1 LWSRLISTGFLRF
14 VSNIVMRVCLI
25 TAVSAFSLWA
35 APPSGRSAE
44 VKMAPAS
51 GSVRRS
57 AVRVDPRSGRLVR
70 TVMVEPRSVEAQ
82 PIEAAVVQPREIR
95 PLEVSLTP
103 TAVTSSPKQDVR
115 ALIADAARKHDV
127 DPMLVESM
135 VQVES
140 NYDPR
145 AVSHKGA
152 MGLMQLIPATARR
165 FGVVNPF
172 DAQQNIEGG
181 VRYLKYLQQ
190 LYRDD
195 RLALAAY
202 NAGEGAVAKY
212 GAIPPYAETQNYV
225 YEVGRRYGQA
235 RRAQRSLQATE
246 LTTGPAAVPVPK
258 IETFTDEQGRIHYRM
273 P

>member
-1 LWSRLISTGFLRF
+1 MRL
-14 VSNIVMRVCLI
+14 CLI
-25 TAVSAFSLWA
+25 TAASAFSLWA
-35 APPSGRSAE
+35 APPATRTLP
-44 VKMAPAS
+44 APAATPLS
-51 GSVRRS
+51 RS
-57 AVRVDPRSGRLVR
+57 AVKVDLRSGRLVR
-70 TVMVEPRSVEAQ
+70 SVVVEPRAVEAQ
-82 PIEAAVVQPREIR
+82 LVEAPAVQPKEIR
-95 PLEVSLTP
+95 PVD
-103 TAVTSSPKQDVR
+103 VTLASTGATRNPKPDVR

-140 NYDPR
+140 NYDAR
-145 AVSHKGA
+145 AVSNKGA
-152 MGLMQLIPATARR
+152 MGLMQLIPATAKR

-202 NAGEGAVAKY
+202 NAGEGAVARY
-212 GAIPPYAETQNYV
+212 GSIPPYTETQHYV

-235 RRAQRSLQATE
+235 RRAQRSVQAAA
-246 LTTGPAAVPVPK
+246 PAAPAPRQ
-258 IETFTDEQGRIHYRM
+258 IESFTDEQGRIHYRM
-273 P
+273 Q

>member
-1 LWSRLISTGFLRF
+1 
-14 VSNIVMRVCLI
+14 MI
-25 TAVSAFSLWA
+25 TAVSACSLWA
-35 APPSGRSAE
+35 APPASRTVDSHPA
-44 VKMAPAS
+44 AAS

-70 TVMVEPRSVEAQ
+70 SVVVESRSLEAQPVEAQ
-82 PIEAAVVQPREIR
+82 EIQPREIR
-95 PLEVSLTP
+95 PREVSLTP
-103 TAVTSSPKQDVR
+103 AAAPAGSPKQNVR
-115 ALIADAARKHDV
+115 ELIADAARKHDV

-140 NYDPR
+140 NYDTR
-145 AVSHKGA
+145 AVSNKGA

-202 NAGEGAVAKY
+202 NAGEGAVARY

-235 RRAQRSLQATE
+235 RRAQRSLQATVPDG
-246 LTTGPAAVPVPK
+246 TVPAAAPARQ

>member
-1 LWSRLISTGFLRF
+1 MWSRLNSTGILRF
-14 VSNIVMRVCLI
+14 VSNRMTRICLI
-25 TAVSAFSLWA
+25 TAVYAGSLCA
-35 APPSGRSAE
+35 APPATRPADASSGA
-44 VKMAPAS
+44 
-51 GSVRRS
+51 VRRS

-70 TVMVEPRSVEAQ
+70 SVVVEARTIEAQ
-82 PIEAAVVQPREIR
+82 PVAAREVQ
-95 PLEVSLTP
+95 PLEVSTP
-103 TAVTSSPKQDVR
+103 EVPARQLAPASPTVAASNPRQNVK
-115 ALIADAARKHDV
+115 ALIAEAARKHDV

-140 NYDPR
+140 NYDAR
-145 AVSHKGA
+145 AISHKGA

-202 NAGEGAVAKY
+202 NAGEGAVARF
-212 GAIPPYAETQNYV
+212 GTIPPYAETQNYV
-225 YEVGRRYGQA
+225 YEVGRRYGQV
-235 RRAQRSLQATE
+235 RRAQRTAQATV
-246 LTTGPAAVPVPK
+246 PAPPPVRQ

>member
-1 LWSRLISTGFLRF
+1 MWSRLNSTAFRDT
-14 VSNIVMRVCLI
+14 VSNIIMRLCLI
-25 TAVSAFSLWA
+25 TAASAFSLWA
-35 APPSGRSAE
+35 GPPAARTLS
-44 VKMAPAS
+44 APATS
-51 GSVRRS
+51 APVAATPLSRS
-57 AVRVDPRSGRLVR
+57 AVKVDARSGRLVR
-70 TVMVEPRSVEAQ
+70 SVVVEPRTLDAQPVEAT
-82 PIEAAVVQPREIR
+82 AVQPKEIR
-95 PLEVSLTP
+95 PVEMSP
-103 TAVTSSPKQDVR
+103 AGTSAARNPKQDVR

-135 VQVES
+135 AQVES
-140 NYDPR
+140 NYDAR

-152 MGLMQLIPATARR
+152 MGLMQLIPATAKR

-202 NAGEGAVAKY
+202 NAGEGAVARY
-212 GAIPPYAETQNYV
+212 GSIPPYAETQNYV

-235 RRAQRSLQATE
+235 RRAQRSVQAAA
-246 LTTGPAAVPVPK
+246 PAAPAPRQ
-258 IETFTDEQGRIHYRM
+258 IESFTDEQGRIHYRM
-273 P
+273 Q